1 MQENINVGYLPA
13 SKLRKADQSFID
25 FQKKRGDKKLKEIG
39 DTIQPSLGTDLIQK
53 DFKTLILET
62 SDPTKYNPQEK
73 KENDGLYVRYASNV
87 LGRYCPER
95 KNIAE
100 KSKVNEFATSKLI
113 FIDIDDITKEEV
125 DNVFAIADELFKQFP
140 FVMGMQKSTS
150 YYLKKDKAGLHI
162 FCRVNE
168 YNLSY
173 CPVYSVML
181 SAIVFDWISS
191 KVKLSNN
198 AWDPSLHS
206 FWQRF
211 FIHYG
216 EVRWN
221 DDYTIWDM
229 KVDINEKERLMKKYK
244 EFFNKVSGFDMSGGE
259 DDVDNAVPDNAV
271 PDNAVPDNAVPDNA
285 YIDITKVK
293 QRTYATPLEAKLKD
307 GEVLKM
313 PGDVIFMDHKE
324 RFMIAA
330 ALKSR
335 LGVDFA
341 TFKEF
346 FSHIMSKS
354 EGIVSDCH
362 LLYQYWNQKEND
374 VKENSERDYPTIG
387 LSKLR
392 RRGWLVEMTTGCD
405 MKSNEYLAKYEDEIV
420 DFIKTHKRCAV
431 TAPTGAGK
439 TTLINGTG
447 GDVDCIDIFDVTG
460 NIGVAKLLNAIVIVP
475 FNATNQLYNNLF
487 EISTVKGNQ
496 NDIIPED
503 KACTLVIDQAYK
515 HIKEFEG
522 RYVIIDESHV
532 LFADRNYRESAA
544 KLLVALKECNCHI
557 CCMSATLTG
566 EIDVL
571 GITDIYS
578 KTKDRNKANVK
589 FIQVEPKKSGAVVMM
604 EMCDPRYDR
613 IVLFSDS
620 YTLKAAEWIVNKK
633 TLAPSEVTIMHSRF
647 ASTKQFERLKDTEM
661 LENQYTLCTRL
672 AYNGLN
678 FKNKGERIKIIM
690 DFVPGD
696 TLPAEVIQAIGR
708 IRNSKVDA
716 VIVRNDHSLENVAE
730 GINNARIISQ
740 FRCENN
746 SKHLFEHTYN
756 KNYLDDVIAAAS
768 LEIDKY
774 RRTHSSVEYL
784 EKELKGT
791 GYINLKI
798 VEASSDIEDG
808 GIGRVMCK
816 KASSRWIKYIENHNT
831 LPDIDEMDYNMKD
844 WFVENCKCDSEDEVN
859 KEVESS
865 KTIWEKY
872 FMEWNKKVEYIFNK
886 CKNRGIGPNDGFNM
900 HSIVDIYK
908 LSDKQITIPTLLDKI
923 SLYLDAISYSEE
935 EWDEE
940 VKVYNTFY
948 EKFKGSNVCN
958 KVAKRWKKMVKYR
971 NQAFAFPDFKL
982 KELNN
987 TINNIDDLYL
997 QPLLMLLGED
1007 RESVAKKRAEGGKKG
1022 GKKAGKKN
1030 SKKKVLYNGV
1040 KYDSCKA
1047 LAAAQSV
1054 SIQTVSKWIKTGR
1067 VSKC

>member
-271 PDNAVPDNAVPDNA
+271 PDNA

-420 DFIKTHKRCAV
+420 DFIKAHKRCAV

-532 LFADRNYRESAA
+532 LFIDRNYRESAA

-816 KASSRWIKYIENHNT
+816 KASSCWIKYIENHNT

>member
-1 MQENINVGYLPA
+1 MRENINVGYLPA
-13 SKLRKADQSFID
+13 SKLRKVDQSFID

-95 KNIAE
+95 ENIAE
-100 KSKVNEFATSKLI
+100 KSKVNEFATSKLV

-125 DNVFAIADELFKQFP
+125 DNVFAIADELFKQFS

-198 AWDPSLHS
+198 AWDPALHS

-221 DDYTIWDM
+221 DDYTIWDG

-244 EFFNKVSGFDMSGGE
+244 EFFNNVSGFDMSGGE
-259 DDVDNAVPDNAV
+259 DNDDSED
-271 PDNAVPDNAVPDNA
+271 
-285 YIDITKVK
+285 IDITKVK
-293 QRTYATPLEAKLKD
+293 QRTYTTPLEAKLKD

-354 EGIVSDCH
+354 ENSTVSDCH
-362 LLYQYWNQKEND
+362 LLYQYWNQKDNVD
-374 VKENSERDYPTIG
+374 ERYQAIG

-532 LFADRNYRESAA
+532 LFTDRNYRESAA
-544 KLLVALKECNCHI
+544 KLLVALNECNCHI

-566 EIDVL
+566 EIEVL

-578 KTKDRNKANVK
+578 KTKDRNKVNVK
-589 FIQVEPKKSGAVVMM
+589 FIQVDQKKSGAVVMM

-620 YTLKAAEWIVNKK
+620 YTLKAAEWIINKK
-633 TLAPSEVTIMHSRF
+633 TLAPGEVTIMHSRF
-647 ASTKQFERLKDTEM
+647 AGTKQFERLKDTEM

-690 DFVPGD
+690 DFVPGA

-716 VIVRNDHSLENVAE
+716 VIVRNDHTPEDVAG
-730 GINNARIISQ
+730 GISDAKIISQ
-740 FRCENN
+740 FKSENN
-746 SKHLFEHTYN
+746 TKHIFEHTYN
-756 KNYLDDVIAAAS
+756 KKYLDEVIAAAS
-768 LEIDKY
+768 LEIAKY
-774 RRTHSSVEYL
+774 RITHSTVENL
-784 EKELKGT
+784 EKELNAT

-798 VEASSDIEDG
+798 VEASDDIEKG
-808 GIGRVMCK
+808 GIGKVMCK
-816 KASSRWIKYIENHNT
+816 KASSCWIKYIENHNT
-831 LPDIDEMDYNMKD
+831 LPDIDEMDNNMKD
-844 WFVENCKCDSEDEVN
+844 WFVENCECGNNEDEVN

-886 CKNRGIGPNDGFNM
+886 CKNRSIGPNDGFNM

-948 EKFKGSNVCN
+948 EKFKGSEVCN
-958 KVAKRWKKMVKYR
+958 KVAKRWKKMVEYR
-971 NQAFAFPDFKL
+971 DTAFAFPNFKL

-987 TINNIDDLYL
+987 IINSIDDLYL
-997 QPLLMLLGED
+997 QPLLILLRED
-1007 RESVAKKRAEGGKKG
+1007 RESIAKRKAEGGKKG
-1022 GKKAGKKN
+1022 GKKVGKKN
-1030 SKKKVLYNGV
+1030 SKKKVLYNGI

-1047 LAAAQSV
+1047 LAAAQNV

>member
-1 MQENINVGYLPA
+1 MRENINVGYLPA

-125 DNVFAIADELFKQFP
+125 DNVFAIADELFKQFS
-140 FVMGMQKSTS
+140 FIMGMQKSTS

-168 YNLSY
+168 YNFSY

-198 AWDPSLHS
+198 AWDPALHS

-221 DDYTIWDM
+221 DDYTIWDG

-244 EFFNKVSGFDMSGGE
+244 EMFGKVSGFDMSGGE
-259 DDVDNAVPDNAV
+259 EDDDNAVPDST
-271 PDNAVPDNAVPDNA
+271 D
-285 YIDITKVK
+285 IDIAKVK
-293 QRTYATPLEAKLKD
+293 QRTYAAPLEAKLKD

-313 PGDVIFMDHKE
+313 PGDVVFMDHKE

-374 VKENSERDYPTIG
+374 DERYQAIG
-387 LSKLR
+387 LNKLR
-392 RRGWLVEMTTGCD
+392 RRGWLVEMTSGCD

-447 GDVDCIDIFDVTG
+447 GDIDCIDIFDVTG

-532 LFADRNYRESAA
+532 LFTDRNYRESAA

-578 KTKDRNKANVK
+578 KTKDRNKVNVK
-589 FIQVEPKKSGAVVMM
+589 FIQVDSKRSGAVVMM

-647 ASTKQFERLKDTEM
+647 AGTKQFERLKDTEM

-690 DFVPGD
+690 DFVPGA

-716 VIVRNDHSLENVAE
+716 VIVRNDHSLEDVAG
-730 GINNARIISQ
+730 GISDARIISQ

-756 KNYLDDVIAAAS
+756 KNYLDEVIADAS
-768 LEIDKY
+768 LEIVKY
-774 RRTHSSVEYL
+774 RITHSTVENL
-784 EKELKGT
+784 EKELNAT

-798 VEASSDIEDG
+798 VDASDDIEKG
-808 GIGRVMCK
+808 GIGKVMCK
-816 KASSRWIKYIENHNT
+816 KASSCWIKYIENHNT
-831 LPDIDEMDYNMKD
+831 LPDIDEMDNNMKG
-844 WFVENCKCDSEDEVN
+844 WFVENCEYGDNEDKVN

-886 CKNRGIGPNDGFNM
+886 CKNRSIGPNDGFNM

-935 EWDEE
+935 EWEDE

-948 EKFKGSNVCN
+948 EKFKGSNVCK
-958 KVAKRWKKMVKYR
+958 KVAKRWKKMVEYR
-971 NQAFAFPDFKL
+971 DTAFAFPDFKL

-1007 RESVAKKRAEGGKKG
+1007 KESVTKKRAEGGKKG
-1022 GKKAGKKN
+1022 GKKVGKKN
-1030 SKKKVLYNGV
+1030 SKKKVLYNGI
-1040 KYDSCKA
+1040 KYDSCKE
-1047 LAAAQSV
+1047 LAAKQNV

>member
-150 YYLKKDKAGLHI
+150 YYLKKDEAGLHI

-221 DDYTIWDM
+221 DDYTIWDG

-259 DDVDNAVPDNAV
+259 DNDDDDNDDNADNAVPDNS
-271 PDNAVPDNAVPDNA
+271 

-313 PGDVIFMDHKE
+313 PGDVVFMDHKE

-362 LLYQYWNQKEND
+362 LLYQYWNQKDND
-374 VKENSERDYPTIG
+374 DERYQAIG

-532 LFADRNYRESAA
+532 LFTDRNYRESAA

-571 GITDIYS
+571 DITDIYS
-578 KTKDRNKANVK
+578 KTKDRNKVNVK
-589 FIQVEPKKSGAVVMM
+589 FIQVEPEKNGAVVMM

-647 ASTKQFERLKDTEM
+647 AGTKQFERLKETEM

-690 DFVPGD
+690 DFVPGA

-784 EKELKGT
+784 EKELKDT

-798 VEASSDIEDG
+798 VEASSDIDDG
-808 GIGRVMCK
+808 GIGKVMCK
-816 KASSRWIKYIENHNT
+816 KASSCWIKYIENHNT

-886 CKNRGIGPNDGFNM
+886 CKNRSIGPNDGFNM

-908 LSDKQITIPTLLDKI
+908 LSDKQITIPTLLDNI

-935 EWDEE
+935 DWEDETN
-940 VKVYNTFY
+940 VYNTFY

-1047 LAAAQSV
+1047 LAATQNV

>member
-1 MQENINVGYLPA
+1 MRENINVGYLPA
-13 SKLRKADQSFID
+13 SKLRKADQAFID

-73 KENDGLYVRYASNV
+73 KQNDGLYVRYASNV

-100 KSKVNEFATSKLI
+100 KSKVNKFATSKLI

-125 DNVFAIADELFKQFP
+125 DNVFAIADELFKQFS
-140 FVMGMQKSTS
+140 FIMGMQKSSS
-150 YYLKKDKAGLHI
+150 YYLKKDEAGLHI

-191 KVKLSNN
+191 KVKLSND

-244 EFFNKVSGFDMSGGE
+244 EFFDKVRGFDMSEGE
-259 DDVDNAVPDNAV
+259 DDDSAD
-271 PDNAVPDNAVPDNA
+271 
-285 YIDITKVK
+285 IDITKVK
-293 QRTYATPLEAKLKD
+293 QRTYAAPLEAKLKD

-392 RRGWLVEMTTGCD
+392 RRGWLVEMTSGCD

-447 GDVDCIDIFDVTG
+447 GDIDCIDIFDVTG

-532 LFADRNYRESAA
+532 LFTDRNYRESAA

-578 KTKDRNKANVK
+578 KTKDRNKVNVK
-589 FIQVEPKKSGAVVMM
+589 FIQVDEKRSGAVVMM

-647 ASTKQFERLKDTEM
+647 AGTKQFDRLKNTEM

-690 DFVPGD
+690 DFVPGA

-716 VIVRNDHSLENVAE
+716 VIVRNDHSIEDVE
-730 GINNARIISQ
+730 ESINNAKTISQ

-756 KNYLDDVIAAAS
+756 KNYLDEVIAAAS

-784 EKELKGT
+784 EKELNAT

-798 VEASSDIEDG
+798 VEASDDIEKG

-816 KASSRWIKYIENHNT
+816 KASSCWIKYIENHNT
-831 LPDIDEMDYNMKD
+831 LPDIDEMDYNMRD
-844 WFVENCKCDSEDEVN
+844 WFVENCECDSEDEIN
-859 KEVESS
+859 KEAESS

-886 CKNRGIGPNDGFNM
+886 CKNRGIGTRDGFNM
-900 HSIVDIYK
+900 HSIVEIYK
-908 LSDKQITIPTLLDKI
+908 LSDRQITIPTLLDNI
-923 SLYLDAISYSEE
+923 SVYIDAISYSEE
-935 EWDEE
+935 DWEDETN
-940 VKVYNTFY
+940 VYNTFY
-948 EKFKGSNVCN
+948 EKFKGSKVCK
-958 KVAKRWKKMVKYR
+958 KVSRRWNKMVKYR

-1007 RESVAKKRAEGGKKG
+1007 KESVAKKRAEGGKKG
-1022 GKKAGKKN
+1022 NKGKKAAAGKKGN
-1030 SKKKVLYNGV
+1030 KNKQVEYEGV

-1047 LAAAQSV
+1047 LAAAQKVTIQSV
-1054 SIQTVSKWIKTGR
+1054 SRWIKKG
-1067 VSKC
+1067 KAKEC

>member
-1 MQENINVGYLPA
+1 MQENINVGYLSA

-221 DDYTIWDM
+221 GDYTIWDM

-259 DDVDNAVPDNAV
+259 DDV
-271 PDNAVPDNAVPDNA
+271 DNAVPDNAVPDNA

-532 LFADRNYRESAA
+532 LFTDRNYRESAA

-690 DFVPGD
+690 DFVPGY

-816 KASSRWIKYIENHNT
+816 KASSCWIKYIENHNT